1 MFKNDNQEILYI
13 SFNNSGE
20 FFSIG
25 TNNGFGVYYVSPLK
39 LFFFRNLN
47 GGIGIV
53 EMLNSSNIF
62 CLVGGG
68 SSPKYAQNKLLIWDD
83 SKEKNHIEFRF
94 NYYVKGCK
102 IKKEKLFVITEQEIN
117 IICLKTFKTLEVI
130 TTINNPNGIFSC
142 NNSEENYYLAW
153 PFIEIGKIEI
163 RDFKNLELDENEDS
177 INKNNSKIIQAHDCN
192 INHLQFNN
200 EGNLI
205 ATCSESGNNIK
216 IFNVLKGN
224 LIQNLRRGKEKAF
237 IYSIAFSYDSKFLS
251 CSSDR
256 GTVHIFVINNNE
268 NNNENVNNNH
278 SENEIENTKSKFNFF
293 NLFNYEWSFN
303 KISLKKNVKNVINMN
318 NKDGLIYILDYKKT
332 FIKAQ
337 YNNKTEVKILEE
349 KELE

>member
-1 MFKNDNQEILYI
+1 MFKNNNQEILYI
-13 SFNNSGE
+13 SFNCNGE

-39 LFFFRNLN
+39 LNFFRNLN

-53 EMLNSSNIF
+53 EMLNNSNIF

-83 SKEKNHIEFRF
+83 LKENNHIEFRF
-94 NYYVKGCK
+94 NDYVKGCK

-117 IICLKTFKTLEVI
+117 IICLKTFKKLEI
-130 TTINNPNGIFSC
+130 ISTIKNSNGIFGC
-142 NNSEENYYLAW
+142 NNFEKNYFLAW
-153 PFIEIGKIEI
+153 PDFEIGRVEI
-163 RDFKNLELDENEDS
+163 RNFKNLELDENDIH
-177 INKNNSKIIQAHDCN
+177 INKEKSIFIQAHDSH
-192 INHLQFNN
+192 IHHLELNN
-200 EGNLI
+200 EGNLL
-205 ATCSESGNNIK
+205 ATCSENGNNIK
-216 IFNVLKGN
+216 IFNILNGN

-251 CSSDR
+251 CSSDH
-256 GTVHIFVINNNE
+256 GTVHIFVINKNE
-268 NNNENVNNNH
+268 NNNENNN
-278 SENEIENTKSKFNFF
+278 ENEIENTKSKFNYFF
-293 NLFNYEWSFN
+293 NIFSYEWSFN
-303 KISLKKNVKNVINMN
+303 QIRLKKNLKNIINMN
-318 NKDGLIYILDYKKT
+318 NNDGLIYIIDYNKN